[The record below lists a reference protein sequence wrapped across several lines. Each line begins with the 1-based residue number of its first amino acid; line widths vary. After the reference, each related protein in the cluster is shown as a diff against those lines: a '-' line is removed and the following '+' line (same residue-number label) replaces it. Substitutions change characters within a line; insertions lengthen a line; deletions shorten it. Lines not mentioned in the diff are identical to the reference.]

1 MANSKRVALT
11 SIQSD
16 AGAVGYDPDNP
27 GIVVGPLKIGVYMGT
42 GAPTFAAA
50 VGSLYLNNAGTTTND
65 RLYVCSVAAGTWVAV
80 TTAS

>member
-1 MANSKRVALT
+1 MALRTK
-11 SIQSD
+11 D
-16 AGAVGYDPDNP
+16 YDPAAAL
-27 GIVVGPLKIGVYMGT
+27 GAAVSVQALVEIYAGS

-50 VGSLYLNNAGTTTND
+50 VGSLYLNTAGSGVAD